1 MEASRKKIFIGI
13 LLQALFIGY
22 YIYQIIHYNGV
33 NDKLFITY
41 IVFAFVEVAYL
52 IYCIIVL
59 IIGKNPN
66 NDLWV
71 VLRLINYGLKVATII
86 INLVDLFSNNNEF
99 LVIFG
104 GIAFNILLFII
115 LLLQILV
122 DSFMLLLRVL
132 ENDDTKDKKIG
143 IGVLWFIFNP
153 AMILLYSYYTAR
165 VYNGFN
171 WIVVLNIIVALMFVF
186 NLFLF
191 LKNSWLSVFFIFIA
205 FVVGIINYFNYAN
218 MPLWELW
225 IHIPVSVLLFVTG
238 IVTGFKKLFV

>member
-41 IVFAFVEVAYL
+41 IVFASVEAAYL

-218 MPLWELW
+218 MPSWELW
-225 IHIPVSVLLFVTG
+225 IHIPVSVLLFATG

>member
-41 IVFAFVEVAYL
+41 IVFAAVEVAYL

-218 MPLWELW
+218 MSSWELW
-225 IHIPVSVLLFVTG
+225 IHIPVSVLLFAIG

>member
-41 IVFAFVEVAYL
+41 IVFASVEAAYL

-205 FVVGIINYFNYAN
+205 FVVSIINYFNYAN
-218 MPLWELW
+218 MPSWELW
-225 IHIPVSVLLFVTG
+225 IHIPVSVLLFATG

>member
-41 IVFAFVEVAYL
+41 IVFAAVEVAYF
-52 IYCIIVL
+52 IYCIVVL
-59 IIGKNPN
+59 LIGKNPN

-218 MPLWELW
+218 MPSWELW
-225 IHIPVSVLLFVTG
+225 IHIPVSILLFATG

>member
-41 IVFAFVEVAYL
+41 IVFASVEVAYL

-218 MPLWELW
+218 MPSWELW
-225 IHIPVSVLLFVTG
+225 IHIPVSVLLFATG

>member
-41 IVFAFVEVAYL
+41 IVFASVEVAYL

-218 MPLWELW
+218 MPSWELW
-225 IHIPVSVLLFVTG
+225 IHIPVSILLFATG

>member
-41 IVFAFVEVAYL
+41 IVFASVEVAYL

-205 FVVGIINYFNYAN
+205 FVVSIINYFNYAN
-218 MPLWELW
+218 MPSWELW
-225 IHIPVSVLLFVTG
+225 IHIPVSVLLFATG

>member
-41 IVFAFVEVAYL
+41 IVFASVEAAYL

-218 MPLWELW
+218 MPSWELW
-225 IHIPVSVLLFVTG
+225 IHIPVSVLLFFL
-238 IVTGFKKLFV
+238 IIISGFKRLFV